1 MATGEAQEQDLL
13 EYVDLFNELEEQR
26 DGLDFQIQDLLRELD
41 TQKTFEEIEKG
52 TKLEELPE
60 DSKVTALVSKIVE
73 RQQEIQA

>member
-73 RQQEIQA
+73 R

>member
-1 MATGEAQEQDLL
+1 MATGEAREQDLL

-41 TQKTFEEIEKG
+41 TQKTFGGIEKG